1 MFDYFQILIA
11 FVAIFLTLYYYFTLN
26 FNFWKNRN
34 VIAPKPIPFFG
45 NTKDVILRKIEISNF
60 IAKLYKKYDNE
71 AMFGIFFGSS
81 PNLVLRDLDLI
92 KDVLIKDFSTFD
104 ERGFKISERVCIFFF
119 YIYIYKFFFNISKY
133 KKFKIL
139 SIF

>member
-34 VIAPKPIPFFG
+34 VVAPKPIPFFG

-104 ERGFKISERVCIFFF
+104 ERGFKISERVCIFFL

>member
-34 VIAPKPIPFFG
+34 VVAPKPIPFFG

-104 ERGFKISERVCIFFF
+104 ERGFKISERVCIFF